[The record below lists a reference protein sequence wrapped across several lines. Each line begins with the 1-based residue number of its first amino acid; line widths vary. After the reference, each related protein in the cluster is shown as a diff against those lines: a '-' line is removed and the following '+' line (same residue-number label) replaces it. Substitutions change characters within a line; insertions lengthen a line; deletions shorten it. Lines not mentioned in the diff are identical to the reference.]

1 MIKKNLL
8 FSILIVS
15 ISPIFVSTSC
25 KNENKINILENE
37 KMLYT
42 KDILIKNLDNSIKQ
56 IRENISN
63 YLKKNNIKDI
73 ERTTKKTYDNYG
85 ILPNGQQAKNDVFP
99 WLIDSENN
107 EYIFLKTQDS
117 KIDSLDKVS
126 DKTQLEAYENHI
138 HICGKVK
145 KRVQHTAITSA
156 KLITKNL
163 IENLKTSFP
172 NKSFY
177 VYLDCDF
184 NDHIIL
190 RFHQLWENE
199 APYYNVKDF
208 PNIEVY
214 KIGIK

>member
-25 KNENKINILENE
+25 KNENKINILENK

-107 EYIFLKTQDS
+107 DISTINELYEFLK
-117 KIDSLDKVS
+117 
-126 DKTQLEAYENHI
+126 
-138 HICGKVK
+138 
-145 KRVQHTAITSA
+145 SA
-156 KLITKNL
+156 VNSIS
-163 IENLKTSFP
+163 IS
-172 NKSFY
+172 
-177 VYLDCDF
+177 
-184 NDHIIL
+184 
-190 RFHQLWENE
+190 
-199 APYYNVKDF
+199 
-208 PNIEVY
+208 
-214 KIGIK
+214 

>member
-25 KNENKINILENE
+25 KNENKINILENK

-73 ERTTKKTYDNYG
+73 ERTIKKTYDNYG

-99 WLIDSENN
+99 
-107 EYIFLKTQDS
+107 
-117 KIDSLDKVS
+117 
-126 DKTQLEAYENHI
+126 
-138 HICGKVK
+138 
-145 KRVQHTAITSA
+145 
-156 KLITKNL
+156 
-163 IENLKTSFP
+163 
-172 NKSFY
+172 
-177 VYLDCDF
+177 
-184 NDHIIL
+184 
-190 RFHQLWENE
+190 
-199 APYYNVKDF
+199 
-208 PNIEVY
+208 
-214 KIGIK
+214 